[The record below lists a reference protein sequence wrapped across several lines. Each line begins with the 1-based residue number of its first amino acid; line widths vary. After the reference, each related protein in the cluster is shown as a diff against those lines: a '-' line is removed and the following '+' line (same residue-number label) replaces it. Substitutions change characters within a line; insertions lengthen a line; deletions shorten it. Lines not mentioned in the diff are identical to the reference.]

1 MVKGRWLLVAQQVA
15 HLGDGHV
22 RMGQVVAGQFVARGV
37 QQGLEGYA
45 RIHQTALQGAGGQ
58 VQVIGH
64 VGQLDGAL
72 PQPGRD
78 ALAHLGHDAGVARV
92 ARLQQFVGMVLQQ
105 RQQGLVGLGNGQ
117 VQQRR
122 RENGAVRHAAPAQLR
137 AAGLSDG
144 LGRDVVARV
153 GELQHKTADGLAHQP
168 LRTGLDACEHRLGQR
183 IGRRVVGPVVGP
195 GVLHGVALARKGR
208 APQIVHQRLE
218 AQHLRQRLAQRGAGQ
233 QQDAIDAVGGGLDT
247 AAEAPAKARPRVRQR
262 LLQQGEVGGD
272 GHVVLARRVLAQGLR
287 QGGGGHALGARGVPQ
302 RARIGGHD
310 PGRGR
315 VWRDGTI
322 GWRHCGMADGRPIPT
337 VAPIVGSMSCDA
349 GTAGATTPPR

>member
-22 RMGQVVAGQFVARGV
+22 RMGQVVAGQLVARGV

-45 RIHQTALQGAGGQ
+45 RIHQAALQGAGGQ
-58 VQVIGH
+58 VQVVGH

-92 ARLQQFVGMVLQQ
+92 ARLQQFVGMALQE
-105 RQQGLVGLGNGQ
+105 RKQGLVGLWDGPIE
-117 VQQRR
+117 QRR
-122 RENGAVRHAAPAQLR
+122 REQGTVRRAAPAHAR
-137 AAGLSDG
+137 AAGLSDD
-144 LGRDVVARV
+144 LGRGLVAVVH
-153 GELQHKTADGLAHQP
+153 EFQLKTRDRLAHQP
-168 LRTGLDACEHRLGQR
+168 LRTGLDARKHRLGQR
-183 IGRRVVGPVVGP
+183 GGGRVVGPVVGP
-195 GVLHGVALARKGR
+195 GVLHRVALPRKGR
-208 APQIVHQRLE
+208 APQVVHQRFE

-247 AAEAPAKARPRVRQR
+247 LPQTPAKARPRVRQR

-322 GWRHCGMADGRPIPT
+322 GWRHCGMANGRPIPT